1 MQYINLLNIRNPYPI
16 IFNYKRYSPT
26 TIRLNG
32 RYSQN
37 FKDFEIPDLSLVEVV
52 EGTSFKFI
60 LELRNGEDEDEF
72 IGLYTSPVYYAD
84 LIASKDEN
92 NPYPLQN
99 AFNEIFTVK
108 YNINEL
114 TKTYNTLK
122 DLELE
127 LNVKVERNIF
137 YRFDAPNEYQELVKY
152 VDWIVSKPA
161 LSEIGTKD
169 SGVLPV
175 NTLAEYT
182 YAQYVPDSG
191 SFDYVDE
198 ALNLVRLGKLETELS
213 NANLTIDQIED
224 YLQNPDSAKLR
235 IPGSEIAK
243 LVGPAGVSVLNT
255 IGGAAIKAAIAKLIP
270 AALLGPVG
278 IIGASV
284 VAAFSVVLK
293 LIGAK
298 KKKKQQEA
306 QIEEHINKLKSEL
319 VKLKGRRI
327 ELTDEIEKLKQ

>member
-1 MQYINLLNIRNPYPI
+1 MKYVNLFNIRNPYPI

-26 TIRLNG
+26 TIRLG
-32 RYSQN
+32 GKYTEN
-37 FKDFEIPDLSLVEVV
+37 FEDFEIPDLSLLEVV

-60 LELRNGEDEDEF
+60 LELKNGEDEDEF
-72 IGLYTSPVYYAD
+72 IGLYTSPIYYAD

-127 LNVKVERNIF
+127 LNVKVDRNIF

-161 LSEIGTKD
+161 LNEIGTKD

-175 NTLAEYT
+175 NTIAEYT

-191 SFDYVDE
+191 SFDYVDD
-198 ALNLVRLGKLETELS
+198 ALNTIRLGKLENELS
-213 NANLTIDQIED
+213 NNNFTLDEIED
-224 YLQNPDSAKLR
+224 YLKNPDSAKLR
-235 IPGSEIAK
+235 IPGGQIAK
-243 LVGPAGVSVLNT
+243 LVGPAGVGILNS
-255 IGGAAIKAAIAKLIP
+255 IGGTAIKAAIAKLIP

-278 IIGASV
+278 IVGASV
-284 VAAFSVVLK
+284 IAAFSVILK
-293 LIGAK
+293 LINSN
-298 KKKKQQEA
+298 KKKKQQET
-306 QIEEHINKLKSEL
+306 QIEEHLNKLKSEL
-319 VKLKGRRI
+319 VKLKERRI
-327 ELTDEIEKLKQ
+327 TLTNEIEKIKK

>member
-16 IFNYKRYSPT
+16 IFNYKRYSPNR
-26 TIRLNG
+26 IRLGG
-32 RYSQN
+32 RYTKN
-37 FKDFEIPDLSLVEVV
+37 FEDFEIPDLSLLEVV

-60 LELRNGEDEDEF
+60 LELKNGEDEDEF

-99 AFNEIFTVK
+99 AFNTIFTTK

-114 TKTYNTLK
+114 TKTYNTQK

-127 LNVKVERNIF
+127 LNVKIDRNIF

-161 LSEIGTKD
+161 LNEIGTKD

-175 NTLAEYT
+175 NTIAEYT
-182 YAQYVPDSG
+182 YAQYVVDSG
-191 SFDYVDE
+191 SFDYAND
-198 ALNLVRLGKLETELS
+198 ALNIIRLGKLENELS
-213 NANLTIDQIED
+213 NNNFTIDEIED
-224 YLQNPDSAKLR
+224 YLENPDEAKLR
-235 IPGSEIAK
+235 VPGGAIAKLAGPVGVSVLSKVGGVALKAVIAK
-243 LVGPAGVSVLNT
+243 LV
-255 IGGAAIKAAIAKLIP
+255 P

-278 IIGASV
+278 VIGASV
-284 VAAFSVVLK
+284 VAAFSLVLK
-293 LIGAK
+293 LINSN
-298 KKKKQQEA
+298 KKKKQQET
-306 QIEEHINKLKSEL
+306 QIEEHLNKLKSEL
-319 VKLKGRRI
+319 IKLKERRI
-327 ELTDEIEKLKQ
+327 RLTEEIEKVKK

>member
-1 MQYINLLNIRNPYPI
+1 MQYINLFNIRNPYPI
-16 IFNYKRYSPT
+16 IFNYKRQSDD

-32 RYSQN
+32 RYTQN
-37 FKDFEIPDLSLVEVV
+37 FEDFEIPDLSLLEVV

-72 IGLYTSPVYYAD
+72 IGLYTSPAYYAD

-182 YAQYVPDSG
+182 YAQYVPESG

-198 ALNLVRLGKLETELS
+198 ALNLVRLGKLENELS
-213 NANLTIDQIED
+213 NTNFTIIEIQD
-224 YLQNPDSAKLR
+224 YLENPDKAKLN
-235 IPGSEIAK
+235 IPGSEIGK
-243 LVGPAGVSVLNT
+243 LLGPAGVAVLNT
-255 IGGAAIKAAIAKLIP
+255 VGGTVLKGAIAKIIP

-278 IIGASV
+278 LIGGTAL
-284 VAAFSVVLK
+284 AAVSVVLK
-293 LIGAK
+293 LIGAN

-306 QIEEHINKLKSEL
+306 QIEEHLNKLKSEL
-319 VKLKGRRI
+319 AKLKGRRI
-327 ELTDEIEKLKQ
+327 ELTDEIEKLKK

>member
-152 VDWIVSKPA
+152 VDWIVSKPT

-213 NANLTIDQIED
+213 NSNLTIDQIED

-327 ELTDEIEKLKQ
+327 ELTDEIEKLKK

>member
-1 MQYINLLNIRNPYPI
+1 MKYVNLFNIRNPYPI

-26 TIRLNG
+26 TIRLG
-32 RYSQN
+32 GKYTEN
-37 FKDFEIPDLSLVEVV
+37 FEDFEIPDLSLLEVV

-60 LELRNGEDEDEF
+60 LELKNGEDEDEF
-72 IGLYTSPVYYAD
+72 IGLYTSPIYYAD

-127 LNVKVERNIF
+127 LNVKVDRNIF

-161 LSEIGTKD
+161 LNEIGTKD

-175 NTLAEYT
+175 NTIAEYT

-191 SFDYVDE
+191 SFDYVDD
-198 ALNLVRLGKLETELS
+198 ALNTIRLGKLENELS
-213 NANLTIDQIED
+213 NNNFTLDEIED
-224 YLQNPDSAKLR
+224 YLKNPDSAKLR
-235 IPGSEIAK
+235 IPGGQIAK
-243 LVGPAGVSVLNT
+243 LVGPAGVGILNSL
-255 IGGAAIKAAIAKLIP
+255 GGTAIKAAIAKLIP

-278 IIGASV
+278 IVGASV
-284 VAAFSVVLK
+284 IAAFSVILK
-293 LIGAK
+293 LINSN
-298 KKKKQQEA
+298 KKKKQQET
-306 QIEEHINKLKSEL
+306 QIEEHLNKLKSEL
-319 VKLKGRRI
+319 VKLKERRI
-327 ELTDEIEKLKQ
+327 TLTNEIEKIKK

>member
-1 MQYINLLNIRNPYPI
+1 MKYVNLFNIRNPYPI

-26 TIRLNG
+26 TIRLG
-32 RYSQN
+32 GKYTEN
-37 FKDFEIPDLSLVEVV
+37 FEDFEIPDLSLLEVV

-60 LELRNGEDEDEF
+60 LELKNGEDEDEF
-72 IGLYTSPVYYAD
+72 IGLYTSPIYYAD

-127 LNVKVERNIF
+127 LNVKVDRNIF

-161 LSEIGTKD
+161 LNEIGTKD

-175 NTLAEYT
+175 NTIAEYT

-191 SFDYVDE
+191 SFDYVDDT
-198 ALNLVRLGKLETELS
+198 LNTIRLGKLENELS
-213 NANLTIDQIED
+213 NNNFTIDEIED
-224 YLQNPDSAKLR
+224 YLENPDSAKLR
-235 IPGSEIAK
+235 IPGGAVAKFVGPAGLSILSKVAGTALKATIAK
-243 LVGPAGVSVLNT
+243 LV
-255 IGGAAIKAAIAKLIP
+255 P

-278 IIGASV
+278 LIGASV
-284 VAAFSVVLK
+284 VAAFSLVVK

-298 KKKKQQEA
+298 KKKKEQDE

-319 VKLKGRRI
+319 VKLKERRVT
-327 ELTDEIEKLKQ
+327 LTDEIEKIKK

>member
-1 MQYINLLNIRNPYPI
+1 MQYINLFNIRNPYPI
-16 IFNYKRYSPT
+16 IFNYRRQSPN
-26 TIRLNG
+26 TIRLGG
-32 RYSQN
+32 RYPEN
-37 FKDFEIPDLSLVEVV
+37 FQDFEVPDLSLLEVV
-52 EGTSFKFI
+52 DDTSFKFI

-127 LNVKVERNIF
+127 LNVKVDRNIF
-137 YRFDAPNEYQELVKY
+137 YRFDAPSEYQELVKY
-152 VDWIVSKPA
+152 VDWIVSKPG

-175 NTLAEYT
+175 NTIAEYT
-182 YAQYVPDSG
+182 YAQYVSDSG
-191 SFDYVDE
+191 SFDYVDN
-198 ALNLVRLGKLETELS
+198 ALNSIRLSKLENELS
-213 NANLTIDQIED
+213 NNNFTIDEIED
-224 YLQNPDSAKLR
+224 YLENPDSAKLR
-235 IPGSEIAK
+235 VPGGQIAK
-243 LVGPAGVSVLNT
+243 LVGPAGVSVLNS
-255 IGGAAIKAAIAKLIP
+255 IGGTAIKAAIAKLIP

-293 LIGAK
+293 LIGSK

-319 VKLKGRRI
+319 VKLKERRI
-327 ELTDEIEKLKQ
+327 NLTNEIEKIKE